1 MTIVQC
7 ERRVEHYR
15 LPTALPRLAA
25 CAGRTLMLL
34 AQRRVHMPRRRVGTW
49 VRFADGSTSRIYR
62 ETVLDRPEPQE
73 PCVLIVQFRL
83 RYVRG
88 RGHRMFGAE
97 SLLNTPLFV
106 AFPGFVSKLWLAA
119 DEHGVYRGCYDW
131 DGPEAAREYVRAL
144 WWPLALVSDTASIKY
159 QVLPGVRRDAVLAGA
174 GHADVGA
181 GGEQDQWWRP
191 LATLPAAQ
199 AASGVRRS

>member
-1 MTIVQC
+1 MTIVQR

-15 LPTALPRLAA
+15 LATALPRLAA
-25 CAGRTLMLL
+25 CAGRTMMLL
-34 AQRRVHMPRRRVGTW
+34 ARRRVHMPRRRIDTW

-62 ETVLDRPEPQE
+62 ETVLDRAAPHE

-88 RGHRMFGAE
+88 SGHRMFRAE

-174 GHADVGA
+174 GHVDVGA
-181 GGEQDQWWRP
+181 GREQDQWWRP
-191 LATLPAAQ
+191 LAAPPHA
-199 AASGVRRS
+199 